1 MIRSFLFW
9 FTADKKCRLINRNPN
24 EPYLERYY
32 LGTVRGVTFYLHRFV
47 NKDADKE
54 THDHPW
60 SWAASVVLC
69 GSYVEEIV
77 TALCPDRGPVVKE
90 RIVSF
95 FNWISATRF
104 HRISTAKPETW
115 TLFFHGKRVAHWG
128 FLKYFPTYD
137 SGRGEEK
144 SFISYNGY
152 PVHSNPEWWKTA
164 PTARNIGREPYNP

>member
-104 HRISTAKPETW
+104 HRISTAKPETLGAASRIPGV
-115 TLFFHGKRVAHWG
+115 TPAALVALLR
-128 FLKYFPTYD
+128 FV
-137 SGRGEEK
+137 K
-144 SFISYNGY
+144 SKKPADQQKQAKGQ
-152 PVHSNPEWWKTA
+152 A
-164 PTARNIGREPYNP
+164 